1 MKHLRKTAPWLL
13 GLLLASLLFALLAGY
28 NTLSYSGTDDSPILR
43 SFMGYEGGEPAHY
56 SMLIHPVM
64 AWLLWGL
71 AKLTPGVAWFS
82 LFQLFFLWFS
92 SVVVIKSFTRGA
104 MLARRPLWLG
114 ALLGVLTVGA
124 GALYFSCRVSFTTT
138 AAWMGAAAVAQL
150 ASVDWREGTHAS
162 IRRGMLLS
170 VALLIGCYFL
180 RQISV
185 LPPLAFWLL
194 GLVIVALTHRVEWKP
209 SRNWKP
215 LAQTVAVCAGCLLVL
230 TGARFVETKALNLD
244 EFYRWQDT
252 SSQLLDY
259 SDMENIVPTD
269 AALEQI
275 GWSREEYT
283 LFTYW
288 YFMDDNINSDTMTQL
303 YHSTFET
310 AGLSTQEHLKQAF
323 ATVSGALTQNPA
335 QAWCFGL
342 GLMASALCVL
352 LAALRGFRKVWL
364 WLGAIASSLLA
375 VALLGYLGW
384 EGRLPM
390 RAMVSVTLPMTALS
404 LWLLL
409 QNLAPLP
416 GAKIRNAISLLL
428 CALLLYPGVWSTALA
443 WKGAQPP
450 APSEDGEETPIVED
464 LDNYA
469 LDNPDTLFIYDLS
482 LVCDDR
488 MFPSTV
494 NGVPGN
500 VMFWGGHPA
509 RSISWY
515 ATLQKYGITTL
526 NASLFTRDNV
536 LMVST
541 DPEPWPSLMAYIGE
555 ETGESVDWEYVD
567 TYGYLNFFR
576 IYAT

>member
-1 MKHLRKTAPWLL
+1 MKRYQKTVPWLL
-13 GLLLASLLFALLAGY
+13 GLLLATLLFAVLAGY
-28 NTLSYSGTDDSPILR
+28 NTFEYSGTDDSPILR

-56 SMLIHPVM
+56 SMLIHPAM

-71 AKLTPGVAWFS
+71 AKLAPGVAWFS

-92 SVVVIKSFTRGA
+92 SAVVIKS
-104 MLARRPLWLG
+104 MARCATLQERPLWVG
-114 ALLGVLTVGA
+114 ALFGILAVGA
-124 GALYFSCRVSFTTT
+124 GALYFNCRVSFTTT

-150 ASVDWREGTHAS
+150 ASIDWQHGANRSVRLGLYLS
-162 IRRGMLLS
+162 I
-170 VALLIGCYFL
+170 ALLIGCYFL

-194 GLVIVALTHRVEWKP
+194 GLCVVALTHRKAWQQAPK
-209 SRNWKP
+209 WKP
-215 LAQTVAVCAGCLLVL
+215 LATGVAVCVGCLLLL
-230 TGARFVETKALNLD
+230 TGMRAVETKALHLE

-259 SDMENIVPTD
+259 SDMENITPSD
-269 AALEQI
+269 AALQEI

-288 YFMDDNINSDTMTQL
+288 YFMDDNINSETMTQL
-303 YHSTFET
+303 YHSTFQT
-310 AGLSTQEHLKQAF
+310 AKLSVPERLRQSV
-323 ATVSGALTQNPA
+323 ATVFNALSQNPS

-342 GLMASALCVL
+342 GLVASALCLLICAMHGFHRVWVWLGSIAAPL
-352 LAALRGFRKVWL
+352 LAF
-364 WLGAIASSLLA
+364 
-375 VALLGYLGW
+375 ALLGYLGW

-390 RAMVSVTLPMTALS
+390 RAMVSVTLPMTLTS

-409 QNLAPLP
+409 QSLTPVS
-416 GAKIRNAISLLL
+416 GATFRNTISLIL
-428 CALLLYPGVWSTALA
+428 CALLLFPGVVSTAQA

-482 LVCDDR
+482 LVCDNR
-488 MFPSTV
+488 MFPSTA

-515 ATLQKYGITTL
+515 ATLQKYGITKL
-526 NASLFTRDNV
+526 DASLFTRDNV

-555 ETGESVDWEYVD
+555 ETGESVDWEYMD
-567 TYGYLNFFR
+567 TFGYLNFFR